1 MIGEMPI
8 EQKWE
13 ISPEMI
19 EKAYAVAN
27 KVAQEMAKKQKQ
39 IAQEI
44 LFALAVKSAWHL
56 LYKLSQ

>member
-13 ISPEMI
+13 ISPEII

-44 LFALAVKSAWHL
+44 LFALAVKSA
-56 LYKLSQ
+56 